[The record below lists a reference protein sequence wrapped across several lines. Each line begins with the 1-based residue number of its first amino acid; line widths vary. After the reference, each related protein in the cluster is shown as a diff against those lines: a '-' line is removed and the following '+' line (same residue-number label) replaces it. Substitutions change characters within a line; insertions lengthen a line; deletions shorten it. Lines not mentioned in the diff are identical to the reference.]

1 MGAAAA
7 DGGSR
12 KVRAGGE
19 TVTAAAETPATP
31 SGPDP
36 ALTGDDMAGHG
47 APAAPVSLQAS
58 PAVGVG
64 AAQAG
69 TYNPGNRQAALRLT
83 ADPAGQAAPS
93 CGSSHVQVHKHALV
107 KSVACC
113 MLTSPGMHAEL

>member
-19 TVTAAAETPATP
+19 TVTAAAATPAAP

-36 ALTGDDMAGHG
+36 ALTGDDMAKHA

-58 PAVGVG
+58 PAVGGG

-69 TYNPGNRQAALRLT
+69 TYNPGNRQAALRLM
-83 ADPAGQAAPS
+83 ADPAGQAAPA
-93 CGSSHVQVHKHALV
+93 CGSHVQVRACTV
-107 KSVACC
+107 KPNGIAAS
-113 MLTSPGMHAEL
+113 